1 MLLLPCYIGI
11 GFLELPYMVKLLGLW
26 SGSIGQLLYGSLNIL
41 ASLMLVD
48 CANTLTKRTGERL
61 SDFGRVAEIS
71 MAHGPSCLQSH
82 AGKFR
87 LSVNTSILINYGLFL
102 PDLLS
107 TMNLFMKDFLLQYV
121 IINDVVSIVGISV
134 LLLPVYLTRR
144 IKLLS
149 YLTTAGN
156 IVLFG
161 ISIIAFQYICRDLPD
176 TRTRPAFKPVNF
188 VTFTSFVND
197 VMFSFDG
204 ISLILPVR
212 ARMAN
217 KKRFDGLNG
226 VLGVALVFVT
236 SFHIGCGFFGYLKF
250 GELTQVNFILN
261 LPGDQWMYQSL
272 KLLSF
277 VTMYL
282 SIGMVVYIVTGLVWG
297 RLSTMVRDDGVVR
310 NNGESVCRV
319 LLLIFTGTFTI
330 LIPELE
336 HLISLT
342 GCFGPLYVVLVVPFV
357 VKLLTLYGEEE
368 PALPLN
374 KFKRKLTF
382 LACVIILI
390 FGIYSTI
397 SGIGVAVYTTLYHIE
412 V

>member
-61 SDFGRVAEIS
+61 HDFGRVAEIS

-107 TMNLFMKDFLLQYV
+107 TMNLFVKDFLLQYV

-176 TRTRPAFKPVNF
+176 TRTRLAFKSVNF

-261 LPGDQWMYQSL
+261 LPGDQCITKSL

-282 SIGMVVYIVTGLVWG
+282 STGMVVYIVTGLVWG

-319 LLLIFTGTFTI
+319 LLLIFTGSFTI
-330 LIPELE
+330 LVPELE

-342 GCFGPLYVVLVVPFV
+342 GCFRPLYVTLVVPFV

-368 PALPLN
+368 TALPVN
-374 KFKRKLTF
+374 KFKRKFTF